1 MAGYERVQ
9 KISDFPDPTKFQNY
23 LERYDP
29 ESLEDYI
36 RKFARVYRIQDAERA
51 AASGVQ
57 VPIEPQEAADSA
69 DKRVVEPVPIG
80 PLTQEMSSR
89 IIEKESDSLETELKE
104 LDDYLNKDKIT
115 KIQTESSCTTESNME
130 ITNVDRD

>member
-1 MAGYERVQ
+1 M
-9 KISDFPDPTKFQNY
+9 
-23 LERYDP
+23 
-29 ESLEDYI
+29 EDYI

-51 AASGVQ
+51 AAGGVQ

-80 PLTQEMSSR
+80 PLTPEMSSR

-130 ITNVDRD
+130 ITNVDRE